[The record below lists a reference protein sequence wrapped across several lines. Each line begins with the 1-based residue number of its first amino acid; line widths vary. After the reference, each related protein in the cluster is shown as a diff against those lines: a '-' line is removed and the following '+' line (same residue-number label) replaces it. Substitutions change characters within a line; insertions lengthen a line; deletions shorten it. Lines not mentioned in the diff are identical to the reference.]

1 MRFDRGYF
9 SKTKPKRVRGGIKA
23 QTQRGSFGTQWWAKR
38 WIAVLEG
45 LDLGARLARG
55 RSYARSGQVLDIAI
69 EPGLVRAKV
78 QGSRVR
84 PYAVTIRVATLG
96 KPAWRRVTERIVAEA
111 RFAAKLLA
119 GEMPHEI
126 EEAFAQSDASLFPI
140 SVRELHTECSCPD
153 WSNPCKHI
161 AAVYYLLGEEFDR
174 DPFLLFTLR
183 GGAKSEMFADLS
195 EAAPAATAPVETE
208 MLPAD
213 HDAFWRAREGRD
225 RPPMTATPEHK
236 GSTQRTLPAFPFWR
250 GSEPLS
256 TFLARVDDA
265 ATGAV
270 LPLLAV
276 SQDSELH
283 PRAIRDRT

>member
-9 SKTKPKRVRGGIKA
+9 PKTKPKRVRGGIKA
-23 QTQRGSFGTQWWAKR
+23 QTQRGGFGTQWWAKR
-38 WIAVLEG
+38 WIAVLEA

-78 QGSRVR
+78 QGSRAR
-84 PYAVTIRVATLG
+84 PYAVAIRVATLG

-126 EEAFAQSDASLFPI
+126 EEAFEQVDASLFPT

-195 EAAPAATAPVETE
+195 EAAPAAAAPVETA

-213 HDAFWRAREGRD
+213 HDAFWRARESRD
-225 RPPMTATPEHK
+225 GPPMTPTSERKP
-236 GSTQRTLPAFPFWR
+236 STQRTLPAFPFWR
-250 GSEPLS
+250 GSEPLG

-270 LPLLAV
+270 LPLLGFCRVTGLPEPGANRY
-276 SQDSELH
+276 S
-283 PRAIRDRT
+283 